1 MKRVV
6 FYGRYSS
13 NNQTEQSIEGQL
25 HVCEAYA
32 QQNGM
37 QITAHYIDRA
47 MTGKSDKRPEFQRMI
62 ADSKKGNF
70 EMVLVYKLDRFSR
83 NRYDSALYKKK
94 LRDNGVRVVSATENI
109 SDTPEGIMLEG
120 FMESINAYFSE
131 ELSQKVNR
139 GLAESFHKGH
149 YLKKIPPFGYRII
162 DKKLAVDESTSQFA
176 AEIFERYNKGQRIV
190 DIVKWLND
198 LGMTNQAGNPW
209 RPMNIST
216 HLHNRTYM
224 GEYYYG
230 QFEEPMPVPAL
241 VSEELFQSVQE
252 KLQESAKRSRKRTD
266 YNFILT
272 GKLICGICGHSVSGS
287 TSNEKNH
294 YYYCRHCTKE
304 NRHCIPADYLHQKVS
319 DALSEYLT
327 GEKVEELAS
336 AAYKAYQKEQIKDE
350 RPALEKELKDVE
362 KKLQN
367 AVNAILQG
375 VDALI
380 LKNTMT
386 ELEERRDR
394 LRNAVMASPASMPEL
409 KKEYFTFI
417 LRKMADEN
425 SENLLNIIVNHIIL
439 HENSVIICI
448 NLTDETNLPPLEKI
462 LFSVSEAE
470 GQGFKSSRRNQKSSQ
485 TRCLRGYFFVHMN
498 KNMIPYPYHTL
509 TGFRYGLILIDLQRF
524 FRVIRIFIIKCGA

>member
-1 MKRVV
+1 MKKVV

-32 QQNGM
+32 EKNGM

-47 MTGKSDKRPEFQRMI
+47 MTGKSDRRPEFQRMI
-62 ADSKKGNF
+62 SDSKKRNF
-70 EMVLVYKLDRFSR
+70 ETILVYKLDRFSR

-149 YLKKIPPFGYRII
+149 YLKKIPPFGYKII
-162 DKKLAVDESTSQFA
+162 DKKLVPDESTAPIA
-176 AEIFERYNKGQRIV
+176 AEIFERYNQGQRIV
-190 DIVKWLND
+190 DIIVWLNS
-198 LGMTNQAGNPW
+198 LGMTNQAGNAW

-230 QFEEPMPVPAL
+230 QFKEPMPVPAI
-241 VSEELFQSVQE
+241 VSAELFKSVQK

-304 NRHCIPADYLHQKVS
+304 NRHCISADYLHQKVS
-319 DALSEYLT
+319 NVLSEYLNE
-327 GEKVEELAS
+327 EKIEELS
-336 AAYKAYQKEQIKDE
+336 FAAYQAYQKEQVHDE
-350 RPALEKELKDVE
+350 RSVLEKELKDVE

-375 VDALI
+375 VDALT
-380 LKNTMT
+380 LKSTII
-386 ELEERRDR
+386 ELEKRRDK
-394 LRNAVMASPASMPEL
+394 LRNAILKASVPMPKL
-409 KKEYFTFI
+409 KKEFFAFI
-417 LRKMADEN
+417 LSKMVERQ
-425 SENLLNIIVNHIIL
+425 SRELLDIVVNRIIL

-448 NLTDETNLPPLEKI
+448 NLTDETNLPPLEQI
-462 LFSVSEAE
+462 LFSVSET
-470 GQGFKSSRRNQKSSQ
+470 S
-485 TRCLRGYFFVHMN
+485 GYENPKM
-498 KNMIPYPYHTL
+498 
-509 TGFRYGLILIDLQRF
+509 
-524 FRVIRIFIIKCGA
+524 RII

>member
-25 HVCEAYA
+25 HVCERYA
-32 QQNGM
+32 EQNGM

-149 YLKKIPPFGYRII
+149 YLKKIPPFGYRIEN
-162 DKKLAVDESTSQFA
+162 KKLVPDEATAPLA
-176 AEIFERYNKGQRIV
+176 AEIFERYDKGQKIV

-198 LGMTNQAGNPW
+198 LGMTNQKGNAW

-230 QFEEPMPVPAL
+230 QFKEPVPAPAL

-266 YNFILT
+266 YNFMLT
-272 GKLICGICGHSVSGS
+272 GKLICGKCGHSVSGS

-327 GEKVEELAS
+327 EEKTEQLAS
-336 AAYKAYQKEQIKDE
+336 AAYEAYQREQVQDE
-350 RPALEKELKDVE
+350 RPALERELKDVE

-375 VDALI
+375 VDALT
-380 LKNTMT
+380 LKDTMT
-386 ELEERRDR
+386 ELEERKEK
-394 LRNAVMASPASMPEL
+394 LRNAILDAPVPMPEL
-409 KKEYFTFI
+409 KKEYFAFI
-417 LRKMADEN
+417 LKKLAEEHN
-425 SENLLNIIVNHIIL
+425 ANLLDIVVNHIIL
-439 HENSVIICI
+439 HEESVIICI
-448 NLTDETNLPPLEKI
+448 NLTDETNLPPLEQI
-462 LFSVSEAE
+462 LFSVSESE
-470 GQGFKSSRRNQKSSQ
+470 SSDKLNNIKFMS
-485 TRCLRGYFFVHMN
+485 GWM
-498 KNMIPYPYHTL
+498 
-509 TGFRYGLILIDLQRF
+509 
-524 FRVIRIFIIKCGA
+524 FIAA